1 MIQEEFI
8 NSIVNGNI
16 SSYNGI
22 IAIKKKKKSIKELLS
37 SLFAK
42 VVQLDTENVVLCET
56 DKGTLVNT
64 DISIEQETKRERV
77 MKAMD
82 YIESYFKI
90 FLFDDVP
97 EGTET
102 KLPKGKR
109 GRPKVKELK
118 DYIRVSDKER
128 FIKELKEL
136 LKDRKGKELA
146 AYIKAF
152 CDCGLMEFVPY
163 KALKEIEGIGNEKAY
178 SSCKTGRGYLNKEDC
193 ESAKSYI
200 KTAFTKYIEEIEN
213 RGK

>member
-22 IAIKKKKKSIKELLS
+22 IAIAEEQKSIKDLLS

-82 YIESYFKI
+82 YIESYFGI
-90 FLFDDVP
+90 SLFDDVP

-102 KLPKGKR
+102 KLPEELNTDEAKKYFQCVIDLGFMDNNYKWLGGLQTCAYFASKMSDKLKLGKGERINWKPFEALFCVPKGKLR
-109 GRPKVKELK
+109 SNLNDV
-118 DYIRVSDKER
+118 
-128 FIKELKEL
+128 F
-136 LKDRKGKELA
+136 
-146 AYIKAF
+146 
-152 CDCGLMEFVPY
+152 
-163 KALKEIEGIGNEKAY
+163 
-178 SSCKTGRGYLNKEDC
+178 KTGGNPKN
-193 ESAKSYI
+193 I
-200 KTAFTKYIEEIEN
+200 KLIKNIFE
-213 RGK
+213 

>member
-1 MIQEEFI
+1 MTDSEFI
-8 NSIVNGNI
+8 NGIANGTLG
-16 SSYNGI
+16 YGDI
-22 IAIKKKKKSIKELLS
+22 IAFAKEYPSIQELLS

-102 KLPKGKR
+102 KLPEELNTDEAKKYFQRAIDLGLMDDNYKWLEGLQMCACFAREMSIKLGLGKGERLSWQPFETLFGLPKGKLR
-109 GRPKVKELK
+109 LNYN
-118 DYIRVSDKER
+118 DIQ
-128 FIKELKEL
+128 
-136 LKDRKGKELA
+136 
-146 AYIKAF
+146 
-152 CDCGLMEFVPY
+152 
-163 KALKEIEGIGNEKAY
+163 
-178 SSCKTGRGYLNKEDC
+178 KTGSNPSKASLIDKIFN
-193 ESAKSYI
+193 
-200 KTAFTKYIEEIEN
+200 
-213 RGK
+213 